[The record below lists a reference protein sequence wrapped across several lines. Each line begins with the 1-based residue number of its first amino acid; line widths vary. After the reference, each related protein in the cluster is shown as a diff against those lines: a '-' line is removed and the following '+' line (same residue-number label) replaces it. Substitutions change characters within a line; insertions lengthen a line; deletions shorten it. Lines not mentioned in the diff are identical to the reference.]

1 VIVLLSGGTG
11 GAKLA
16 RGMLDALGPD
26 RLAVVA
32 NTGDDIAAFGLHV
45 SPDPDLVTYWLSA
58 DIDEDRGWGVEGET
72 FNVFDRLVQLGGAE
86 WFRLGDRDLAT
97 CMLRTEM
104 LHEGMRLTEISR
116 VLARAHG
123 VDAEVLPMSD
133 DPVQTYVRTEGE
145 WRHFQEYLILQH
157 SEPPLEGVDF
167 RGAGEARV
175 TPEVQDAIAQAD
187 AVVIGPSNPIASIGP
202 MLALPGM
209 RDALAQADAPVV
221 AVSPL
226 VGGRSLKGPT
236 EAFLQWAGHPVDDGG
251 IAACYAGIAAG
262 MVVDRGTPTGPAS
275 MTGIVLRQTDTLM
288 PDAAARARLANEVV
302 EFALS
307 LGG

>member
-1 VIVLLSGGTG
+1 MIVLLSGGTG

-45 SPDPDLVTYWLSA
+45 SPDPDLVTYWLA
-58 DIDEDRGWGVEGET
+58 GEIDEERGWGVRDET
-72 FNVFDRLVQLGGAE
+72 FHVFDRLVQLGGAE

-104 LHEGMRLTEISR
+104 LHEGMRLTEIAR

-123 VDAEVLPMSD
+123 VDAEILPMSD
-133 DPVQTYVRTEGE
+133 DPVQTHVRTEGE

-167 RGAGEARV
+167 RGAAEAHLS
-175 TPEVQDAIAQAD
+175 PEVEEAIAQAD
-187 AVVIGPSNPIASIGP
+187 AIVIGPSNPIASIGP

-209 RDALAQADAPVV
+209 RDALSGSDAPVV

-226 VGGRSLKGPT
+226 VGGRSIKGPT
-236 EAFLQWAGHPVDDGG
+236 EAFLRWAGHPIDDGG

-262 MVVDRGTPTGPAS
+262 MVADHGTPTGPAS
-275 MTGIVLRQTDTLM
+275 TAGMVLHQTETLM
-288 PDAAARARLANEVV
+288 PDAVARARLANEVI